1 MWYILWSEGLV
12 MVQNLL
18 DAEEYIWFEIL
29 SSIKPQYNRMSV
41 AWGECFGRKSFY
53 LNQYARQ

>member
-29 SSIKPQYNRMSV
+29 SLFNQVSIQLYVCGLRGV
-41 AWGECFGRKSFY
+41 FW
-53 LNQYARQ
+53 